1 MLHLFSLSKLAYT
14 RLLLQYVLW
23 PPKQFCQFYFK
34 KEKFYVLSSFS
45 GQEALDI
52 LFQNNLDLII
62 LDINLPDLSGFD
74 LIEQIKII
82 NSNIPILILSAC
94 DLDSAILHGF
104 NLGAEDYVTKPFNIE
119 ILHKKINVILKRNT
133 KNTFYKDDHLFFDK
147 NTSKLVIDNKE
158 IKLTPLE
165 FKLLSLFLENQNQ
178 IILKE
183 TIIEKIW
190 DSNENYVDEH
200 TLLVNISRLRNKIE
214 DDKHHYIKTVYG
226 LGYRWCHDE

>member
-1 MLHLFSLSKLAYT
+1 MYNI
-14 RLLLQYVLW
+14 LLIEDDRPLNKAISV
-23 PPKQFCQFYFK
+23 YFK
-34 KEKFYVLSSFS
+34 TEKFYVLSSFS

>member
-1 MLHLFSLSKLAYT
+1 MDT
-14 RLLLQYVLW
+14 ILLIEDDRALN
-23 PPKQFCQFYFK
+23 KAISIYFK
-34 KEKFYVLSSFS
+34 KEEFHVISCYC
-45 GQEALDI
+45 GQEALNT
-52 LFQNNLDLII
+52 LLQNNIDLII

-74 LIEQIKII
+74 LIKQIKII

-94 DLDSAILHGF
+94 DLDSDILHGF

-133 KNTFYKDDHLFFDK
+133 KNTFYKDNHLFFDK
-147 NTSKLVIDNKE
+147 NISKLIIDNKE
-158 IKLTPLE
+158 TKLTPLE

-178 IILKE
+178 ILLKE

-214 DDKHHYIKTVYG
+214 DNKHHYIKTVYG

>member
-1 MLHLFSLSKLAYT
+1 MYNI
-14 RLLLQYVLW
+14 LLIEDDRPLNKAISV
-23 PPKQFCQFYFK
+23 YFK

-52 LFQNNLDLII
+52 LSQNNLDLII

-165 FKLLSLFLENQNQ
+165 FKLLSLFLENQ

>member
-1 MLHLFSLSKLAYT
+1 MYNI
-14 RLLLQYVLW
+14 LLIEDDRPLNKAISV
-23 PPKQFCQFYFK
+23 YFK

-158 IKLTPLE
+158 IKLTHLE

-226 LGYRWCHDE
+226 LGYRWCQDE

>member
-1 MLHLFSLSKLAYT
+1 MYNI
-14 RLLLQYVLW
+14 LLIEDDRPLNKAISV
-23 PPKQFCQFYFK
+23 YFK

-52 LFQNNLDLII
+52 LSQNNLDLII

-183 TIIEKIW
+183 TIMLMSI
-190 DSNENYVDEH
+190 H
-200 TLLVNISRLRNKIE
+200 CLLIYL
-214 DDKHHYIKTVYG
+214 D
-226 LGYRWCHDE
+226 

>member
-1 MLHLFSLSKLAYT
+1 MYNI
-14 RLLLQYVLW
+14 LLIEDDRPLNKAISV
-23 PPKQFCQFYFK
+23 YFK

-52 LFQNNLDLII
+52 LSQNNLDLII

-226 LGYRWCHDE
+226 LGYRWWHDE

>member
-1 MLHLFSLSKLAYT
+1 MYNI
-14 RLLLQYVLW
+14 LLIEDDRPLN
-23 PPKQFCQFYFK
+23 KAISAYFK

-52 LFQNNLDLII
+52 LSQNNLDLII

>member
-1 MLHLFSLSKLAYT
+1 MYNI
-14 RLLLQYVLW
+14 LLIEDDRPLNKAISV
-23 PPKQFCQFYFK
+23 YFK
-34 KEKFYVLSSFS
+34 REKFYVLSSFS

>member
-1 MLHLFSLSKLAYT
+1 MYNI
-14 RLLLQYVLW
+14 LLIEDDRPLNKAISV
-23 PPKQFCQFYFK
+23 YFK

-158 IKLTPLE
+158 VKLTPLE

>member
-1 MLHLFSLSKLAYT
+1 MYNI
-14 RLLLQYVLW
+14 LLIEDDRPLNKAISV
-23 PPKQFCQFYFK
+23 YFK

-52 LFQNNLDLII
+52 LSQNNLDLII
-62 LDINLPDLSGFD
+62 LDINLSDLSGFD

-133 KNTFYKDDHLFFDK
+133 KNIFYKDDHLFFDK
-147 NTSKLVIDNKE
+147 NTSKLVINNE
-158 IKLTPLE
+158 ETKLTPLE
-165 FKLLSLFLENQNQ
+165 FKLLSFFLENQNQ

>member
-1 MLHLFSLSKLAYT
+1 MYNI
-14 RLLLQYVLW
+14 LLIEDDRPLNKAISV
-23 PPKQFCQFYFK
+23 YFK

-52 LFQNNLDLII
+52 LSQNNLDLII

-104 NLGAEDYVTKPFNIE
+104 NLGAEDYVPKPFNIE

>member
-1 MLHLFSLSKLAYT
+1 MYNI
-14 RLLLQYVLW
+14 LLIEDDTALNKAISV
-23 PPKQFCQFYFK
+23 YFK

-147 NTSKLVIDNKE
+147 NTSKLVINNE
-158 IKLTPLE
+158 ETKLTPLE
-165 FKLLSLFLENQNQ
+165 FKLLSFFLENQNQ
-178 IILKE
+178 ILLKE

-226 LGYRWCHDE
+226 LGYRWCQDE

>member
-1 MLHLFSLSKLAYT
+1 MYNI
-14 RLLLQYVLW
+14 LLIEDDRPLNKAISV
-23 PPKQFCQFYFK
+23 YFK

-104 NLGAEDYVTKPFNIE
+104 NLGAEDYVIKPFNIE

-226 LGYRWCHDE
+226 LGYRWCQDE

>member
-1 MLHLFSLSKLAYT
+1 MYNI
-14 RLLLQYVLW
+14 LLIEDDRPLNKAISV
-23 PPKQFCQFYFK
+23 YFK

-52 LFQNNLDLII
+52 LSQNNSDLII

-74 LIEQIKII
+74 LIEQIKIM
-82 NSNIPILILSAC
+82 NLNIPILILSAC
-94 DLDSAILHGF
+94 DLDSDILHGF

-133 KNTFYKDDHLFFDK
+133 KNIFYKDDHLFFDK
-147 NTSKLVIDNKE
+147 NTSKLVINNE
-158 IKLTPLE
+158 ETKLTPLE
-165 FKLLSLFLENQNQ
+165 FKLLSFFLENQNQ
-178 IILKE
+178 ILLKE

-226 LGYRWCHDE
+226 LGYRWCQDE

>member
-1 MLHLFSLSKLAYT
+1 MYNI
-14 RLLLQYVLW
+14 LLIEDDRPLNKAISV
-23 PPKQFCQFYFK
+23 YFK

-119 ILHKKINVILKRNT
+119 KKQ
-133 KNTFYKDDHLFFDK
+133 
-147 NTSKLVIDNKE
+147 E
-158 IKLTPLE
+158 
-165 FKLLSLFLENQNQ
+165 
-178 IILKE
+178 
-183 TIIEKIW
+183 
-190 DSNENYVDEH
+190 
-200 TLLVNISRLRNKIE
+200 
-214 DDKHHYIKTVYG
+214 
-226 LGYRWCHDE
+226 GYRSRIQMLF

>member
-1 MLHLFSLSKLAYT
+1 MYNI
-14 RLLLQYVLW
+14 LLIEDDRPLNKAISV
-23 PPKQFCQFYFK
+23 YFK
-34 KEKFYVLSSFS
+34 KEKF
-45 GQEALDI
+45 
-52 LFQNNLDLII
+52 II

-226 LGYRWCHDE
+226 LGYRWCQDE

>member
-1 MLHLFSLSKLAYT
+1 MYNI
-14 RLLLQYVLW
+14 LLIEDDRPLNKAISV
-23 PPKQFCQFYFK
+23 YFK

-94 DLDSAILHGF
+94 DLDSVILHGF

-133 KNTFYKDDHLFFDK
+133 KNTFYKYDHLFFDK

>member
-1 MLHLFSLSKLAYT
+1 MYNI
-14 RLLLQYVLW
+14 LLIEDDRPLNKAISV
-23 PPKQFCQFYFK
+23 YFK

-52 LFQNNLDLII
+52 LSQNNLDLII

-133 KNTFYKDDHLFFDK
+133 KNTFYKDDHLFFFFF
-147 NTSKLVIDNKE
+147 TSKLVIDNKE

>member
-1 MLHLFSLSKLAYT
+1 MYNI
-14 RLLLQYVLW
+14 LLIEDDRPLNKAISV
-23 PPKQFCQFYFK
+23 YFK

-52 LFQNNLDLII
+52 LSQNNIDLII

>member
-1 MLHLFSLSKLAYT
+1 MYNI
-14 RLLLQYVLW
+14 LLIEDDRPLNKAISV
-23 PPKQFCQFYFK
+23 YFK

-133 KNTFYKDDHLFFDK
+133 KNTFYKDDHLFLDK

-226 LGYRWCHDE
+226 LGYRWCQDE

>member
-1 MLHLFSLSKLAYT
+1 MYNI
-14 RLLLQYVLW
+14 LLIEDDRPLNKAISV
-23 PPKQFCQFYFK
+23 YFK

-52 LFQNNLDLII
+52 LFQNNIGLII

>member
-1 MLHLFSLSKLAYT
+1 MYNI
-14 RLLLQYVLW
+14 LLIEDDRPLNKAISV
-23 PPKQFCQFYFK
+23 YFK

-119 ILHKKINVILKRNT
+119 ILHKKINIILKRNT

>member
-1 MLHLFSLSKLAYT
+1 MYNI
-14 RLLLQYVLW
+14 LLIEDDRPLNKAISV
-23 PPKQFCQFYFK
+23 YFK

-52 LFQNNLDLII
+52 LSQNNLDLII

-94 DLDSAILHGF
+94 DLDSDILHGF

-133 KNTFYKDDHLFFDK
+133 KNIFYKDDHLFFDK
-147 NTSKLVIDNKE
+147 NTSKLVINNE
-158 IKLTPLE
+158 ETKLTPLE
-165 FKLLSLFLENQNQ
+165 FKLLSFFLENQNQ

>member
-1 MLHLFSLSKLAYT
+1 MYNI
-14 RLLLQYVLW
+14 LLIEDDRPLNKTISV
-23 PPKQFCQFYFK
+23 YFK

-226 LGYRWCHDE
+226 LGYRWCQDE

>member
-1 MLHLFSLSKLAYT
+1 MKNVYI
-14 RLLLQYVLW
+14 LLIEDDRPLNKAISV
-23 PPKQFCQFYFK
+23 YFK

-226 LGYRWCHDE
+226 LGYRWCQDE

>member
-1 MLHLFSLSKLAYT
+1 MYNI
-14 RLLLQYVLW
+14 LLIEDDRPLNKAISV
-23 PPKQFCQFYFK
+23 YFK

-52 LFQNNLDLII
+52 LSQNNLDLII

-94 DLDSAILHGF
+94 GLDSAILHGF

>member
-1 MLHLFSLSKLAYT
+1 MYNI
-14 RLLLQYVLW
+14 LLIEDDRPLNKAISV
-23 PPKQFCQFYFK
+23 YFK

-94 DLDSAILHGF
+94 DLDSVILHGF

-165 FKLLSLFLENQNQ
+165 FKLLSLFLEYQNQ

>member
-1 MLHLFSLSKLAYT
+1 MYSI
-14 RLLLQYVLW
+14 LLIEDDVALNNAISV
-23 PPKQFCQFYFK
+23 YFK
-34 KEKFYVLSSFS
+34 KENFQVNSFFC
-45 GQEALDI
+45 GHDMIDALEKNNFDI
-52 LFQNNLDLII
+52 II
-62 LDINLPDLSGFD
+62 LDINLPNLSGFD
-74 LIEQIKII
+74 LIKQIKLI

-94 DLDSAILHGF
+94 DLESDILHGF

-133 KNTFYKDDHLFFDK
+133 KNTFYKDGHLFFDK

-226 LGYRWCHDE
+226 LGYRWCQDE

>member
-1 MLHLFSLSKLAYT
+1 MYNI
-14 RLLLQYVLW
+14 LLIEDDRPLNKAISV
-23 PPKQFCQFYFK
+23 YFK

-133 KNTFYKDDHLFFDK
+133 KNIFYKDDHLFFDK

-226 LGYRWCHDE
+226 LGYRWCQDE

>member
-1 MLHLFSLSKLAYT
+1 MYNI
-14 RLLLQYVLW
+14 LLIEDDRPLNKAISV
-23 PPKQFCQFYFK
+23 YFK

-119 ILHKKINVILKRNT
+119 ILHKKRNVILKRNT

-226 LGYRWCHDE
+226 LGYRWCQDE

>member
-1 MLHLFSLSKLAYT
+1 MYNI
-14 RLLLQYVLW
+14 LLIEDDRPLN
-23 PPKQFCQFYFK
+23 KAISIYFK

-158 IKLTPLE
+158 IKLTPIE

-226 LGYRWCHDE
+226 LGYRWCQDE

>member
-1 MLHLFSLSKLAYT
+1 MYNI
-14 RLLLQYVLW
+14 LLIEDDRPLN
-23 PPKQFCQFYFK
+23 KAISIYFK

-158 IKLTPLE
+158 IKLTPIE

-190 DSNENYVDEH
+190 ESNENYVDEH

>member
-1 MLHLFSLSKLAYT
+1 MYNI
-14 RLLLQYVLW
+14 LLIEDDRPLNKAISV
-23 PPKQFCQFYFK
+23 YFK

-62 LDINLPDLSGFD
+62 LDINFPDLSGFD

-226 LGYRWCHDE
+226 LGYRWCQDE